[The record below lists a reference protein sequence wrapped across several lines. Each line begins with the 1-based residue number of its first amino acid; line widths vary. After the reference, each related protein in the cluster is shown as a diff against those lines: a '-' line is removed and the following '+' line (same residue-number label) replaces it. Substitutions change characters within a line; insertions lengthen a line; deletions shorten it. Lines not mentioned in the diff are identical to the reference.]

1 METKTPETVA
11 AALRAAER
19 RAKKALSELAGEAA
33 VLFSKL
39 NDGREIDA
47 DSAGRL
53 LHGYAS
59 DATANLALIE
69 AFRVV
74 RESAPEGG
82 NGKPKS

>member
-11 AALRAAER
+11 AALRAADR
-19 RAKKALSELAGEAA
+19 RARKALTDLAGEAA
-33 VLFSKL
+33 ILFSKL
-39 NDGREIDA
+39 QNSREIDA
-47 DSAGRL
+47 DAAGRL

-74 RESAPEGG
+74 RESASEGG
-82 NGKPKS
+82 NDKPKS